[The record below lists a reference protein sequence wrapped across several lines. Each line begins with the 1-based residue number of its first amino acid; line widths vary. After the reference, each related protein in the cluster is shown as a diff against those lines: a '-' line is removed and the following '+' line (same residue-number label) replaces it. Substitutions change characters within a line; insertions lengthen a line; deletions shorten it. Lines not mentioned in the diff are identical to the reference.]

1 MRVRARLI
9 AAVAIAVMA
18 AAIPTTAQSQSA
30 QERMLE
36 RQYRERLQSI
46 VESTHAIVGIATIDL
61 VTGRSVGINDSLVF
75 PQASAI
81 KIPLLVELYRQIDNG
96 SIDGNRQL
104 PVRAVDKTGGSGILQ
119 WFSDGG
125 TSMSPHDLA
134 KLMIVFSDNTAT
146 NMLIDLVGGFQ
157 SVNGTMASLGVPAI
171 RLQRKMIQPLES
183 ARGSENIS
191 SPADAARLMQR
202 IAACNLPM
210 SRAACDEL
218 RRVLELPK
226 SGPVPASVPAG
237 TPVAWK
243 PGGVEG
249 VSTAWGLVNLPGR
262 EYVVVGMVTY
272 GAGDAGSDALE
283 AISVAAYEYYRRLA
297 RASGYGVRVPLS
309 VVDSIRTIPPP

>member
-1 MRVRARLI
+1 M
-9 AAVAIAVMA
+9 AVALAATA
-18 AAIPTTAQSQSA
+18 AAAPVAAQSQSA

-36 RQYRERLQSI
+36 RQFRERLQSI
-46 VESTHAIVGIATIDL
+46 VESTHGIVGIATIDM
-61 VTGRSVGINDSLVF
+61 VTGRTVGVNDSLVF

-104 PVRAVDKTGGSGILQ
+104 SIRAADKTGGSGILQ

-157 SVNGTMASLGVPAI
+157 AVNGTMGSLGVPGI
-171 RLQRKMIQPLES
+171 RLQRKMIQPLQS

-191 SPADAARLMQR
+191 TPADAARLMQR
-202 IAACNLPM
+202 IATCNLPM
-210 SRAACDEL
+210 SRASCNEL

-226 SGPVPASVPAG
+226 NGPIPASVPAG

-249 VSTAWGLVNLPGR
+249 VSTAWGVVNLPGR

-272 GAGDAGSDALE
+272 AADNAGSSALE
-283 AISVAAYEYYRRLA
+283 EISAAAYEYYRRLA
-297 RASGYGVRVPLS
+297 RASGYGVRVPMSL
-309 VVDSIRTIPPP
+309 VDSIRTIPPR

>member
-1 MRVRARLI
+1 MV
-9 AAVAIAVMA
+9 AVALAATA
-18 AAIPTTAQSQSA
+18 AAAPVAAQSQSA

-36 RQYRERLQSI
+36 RQFRERLQSI
-46 VESTHAIVGIATIDL
+46 VESTHGIVGIATIDM
-61 VTGRSVGINDSLVF
+61 VTGRTVGVNDSLVF

-104 PVRAVDKTGGSGILQ
+104 SIRAADKTGGSGILQ

-157 SVNGTMASLGVPAI
+157 AVNGTMGSLGVPGI
-171 RLQRKMIQPLES
+171 RLQRKMIQPLQS

-191 SPADAARLMQR
+191 TPADAARLMQR
-202 IAACNLPM
+202 IATCNLPM
-210 SRAACDEL
+210 SRASCNEL

-226 SGPVPASVPAG
+226 NGPIPASVPAG

-249 VSTAWGLVNLPGR
+249 VSTAWGVVNLPGR

-272 GAGDAGSDALE
+272 AADNAGSSALE
-283 AISVAAYEYYRRLA
+283 EISAAAYEYYRRLA
-297 RASGYGVRVPLS
+297 RASGYGVRVPMSL
-309 VVDSIRTIPPP
+309 VDSIRTIPPR